1 MTNTP
6 GRFAL
11 HPQLTLRDVATQLPF
26 TYTGADLYAL
36 CSDAMLKAITRRATS
51 VDTKVKSLNRQRADA
66 SPPLPSISVA
76 YFFDHLAMDEDTD
89 VVVSQQDFEDAMREL
104 VPSVSVKELEHYD
117 RVRRVFEKGE
127 DGSDQK
133 GQKKEGHEAL
143 KSLMSKANGTGKAS
157 QQHDEDDFVSRT
169 EGLSLNENGKAING
183 APVGSVAKGK
193 GKAQYFDV
201 HDFGFGKA
209 TDGDEELYSP

>member
-1 MTNTP
+1 M
-6 GRFAL
+6 
-11 HPQLTLRDVATQLPF
+11 
-26 TYTGADLYAL
+26 
-36 CSDAMLKAITRRATS
+36 
-51 VDTKVKSLNRQRADA
+51 
-66 SPPLPSISVA
+66 
-76 YFFDHLAMDEDTD
+76 
-89 VVVSQQDFEDAMREL
+89 VSQQDFEDAMREL

-143 KSLMSKANGTGKAS
+143 KSLMSKANGIGKPT
-157 QQHDEDDFVSRT
+157 QQRDEDDFVLRT

-183 APVGSVAKGK
+183 APVGSTVKGK
-193 GKAQYFDV
+193 GKAQQFDV